1 MMAANAV
8 ELAARIR
15 PGDVV
20 LLHDPQ
26 TAGLAAP
33 LADAGAR
40 RARRSTG
47 SACCSGVT

>member
-1 MMAANAV
+1 MLAANAV

-15 PGDVV
+15 PGDAV

-33 LADAGAR
+33 LAQAGALLR
-40 RARRSTG
+40 YAKLIDTLIG
-47 SACCSGVT
+47 